1 MSPAKGT
8 FRSRLL
14 PIGTIILGVVL
25 LVQSFG
31 WVSSRY
37 NWVFPVIVLVVAAV
51 LLVRAWTAKGNAGRG
66 LSAAVL
72 LLIVG
77 VLLLLVTLDV
87 VTGAWV
93 LPAVIIL
100 LGLAMLRGD

>member
-1 MSPAKGT
+1 MSPSKGT

-51 LLVRAWTAKGNAGRG
+51 LLVRAWTAKANAAAAHAATIGACHVVPV
-66 LSAAVL
+66 SA
-72 LLIVG
+72 
-77 VLLLLVTLDV
+77 TR
-87 VTGAWV
+87 
-93 LPAVIIL
+93 P
-100 LGLAMLRGD
+100 